1 MSPSSRSPLA
11 DPKYGLAWSNRL
23 ASDEIL
29 VRAAIKHGAFHMLLE
44 AVLHHGL
51 QFVEQQ
57 LAIIQADEEAALSA
71 HALAEVRR
79 KMGNIARGIA
89 AAEQE
94 AQALTPPEAGRPSAG
109 LGLHEGRK

>member
-11 DPKYGLAWSNRL
+11 DPKYGLAWSNRP

-57 LAIIQADEEAALSA
+57 LEIMQTDEDAALSSR
-71 HALAEVRR
+71 ALADVGR
-79 KMGNIARGIA
+79 KLKNIARGIA
-89 AAEQE
+89 AAELAAQE
-94 AQALTPPEAGRPSAG
+94 VPHSETEGPSAG
-109 LGLHEGRK
+109 PGLRAGRK